1 MIEIRKLNDH
11 TMSITRIWFKW
22 YLDETLDLDLWADDI
37 GEGLGASGRVI
48 GGGMLSTPDNAVV
61 WMCVCSQNPY
71 LEILTCKVMVLES
84 GAFGRVTLTIING
97 IIALVKR
104 GLREIPCPFSQVK
117 TQGKDDCLGTESGT
131 SQTKSRPA
139 SWSRT
144 SQPSELWEINVCY
157 LLATHFIIFWW

>member
-11 TMSITRIWFKW
+11 TVSITRIWFKW

-37 GEGLGASGRVI
+37 GEGHGAGGRVI

-104 GLREIPCPFSQVK
+104 GLREIPPPFCHVR
-117 TQGKDDCLGTESGT
+117 TQQENGHP
-131 SQTKSRPA
+131 QTKKWLFTRHWTCQHFDLGLPRVWNCEKFLLFISYP
-139 SWSRT
+139 
-144 SQPSELWEINVCY
+144 VCSN
-157 LLATHFIIFWW
+157 LL